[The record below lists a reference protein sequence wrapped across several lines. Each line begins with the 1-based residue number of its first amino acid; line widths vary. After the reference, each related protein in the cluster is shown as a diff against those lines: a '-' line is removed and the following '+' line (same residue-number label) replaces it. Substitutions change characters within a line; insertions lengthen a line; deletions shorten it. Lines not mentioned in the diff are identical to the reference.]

1 MCYLNFNYFTYLG
14 SYQCFCRPGFSGDNC
29 DVDFDECLSQPC
41 LNGAKCEN
49 KINGFNCICPL
60 GFTGMLKINFN
71 PTLLKLCCF
80 WAS

>member
-60 GFTGMLKINFN
+60 GFTGMLKIN
-71 PTLLKLCCF
+71 LI
-80 WAS
+80 